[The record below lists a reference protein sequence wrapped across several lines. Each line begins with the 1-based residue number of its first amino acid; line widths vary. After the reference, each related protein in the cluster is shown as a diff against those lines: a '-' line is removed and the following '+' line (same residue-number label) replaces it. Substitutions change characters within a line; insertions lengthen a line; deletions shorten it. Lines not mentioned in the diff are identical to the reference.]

1 MRLRVAAISGTCAS
15 LLLLI
20 GCAAPLNNTLPNM
33 PVFNTGASAVIIAP
47 GQAAPPMTGYYPPGA
62 AQGAPGVVPQGAA
75 GGGPAGAP
83 QGGLVPVPTGS
94 GPDITMLGGATTIDT
109 RQMRTTGRDP
119 MWDYPLLW
127 PVAALVW
134 PFEKL
139 NQALTTS
146 TQSSNGNYA
155 QNGYPGAA
163 PPPGLTAPMASP
175 IPPKQRI
182 EAAHEQAQVDEMK
195 RQLASRQSG
204 GGEPQAASAG
214 HPSLS
219 IADELA
225 ALRNREATAPS
236 GPPPTQLGGP
246 TAEGSAAG
254 AADWTTIKTEDRD
267 HDGRPDRWVQE
278 SRGRKREL
286 LDDDHDGRPEKTIY
300 YEPGSDK
307 IARVEEDTN
316 GDGQPDAWTL
326 YKDGQVVVRRADT
339 NGDGEVDSWTFYR
352 DGQVVR
358 QEQDTDGDGVR
369 DRVDYYE
376 NGKLVR
382 RTEDKDG
389 DGHPERITLFDAK
402 GNPVE
407 LDEDKNSDGKID
419 VRSYYTGG
427 KLTRRELLDDS
438 QAVQ

>member
-1 MRLRVAAISGTCAS
+1 MLLRFAAISGACVG
-15 LLLLI
+15 LLLA

-33 PVFNTGASAVIIAP
+33 PVFNTGASAVIISP

-62 AQGAPGVVPQGAA
+62 AQQGAPGQPRLAPVQNGA
-75 GGGPAGAP
+75 
-83 QGGLVPVPTGS
+83 
-94 GPDITMLGGATTIDT
+94 GPDMTMLGGATTIDT
-109 RQMRTTGRDP
+109 RQMQGTGRDP
-119 MWDYPLLW
+119 LWDYPILW
-127 PVAALVW
+127 PVAAVLW

-155 QNGYPGAA
+155 QGGYPGLSPATPGVPTPMQAA
-163 PPPGLTAPMASP
+163 VP
-175 IPPKQRI
+175 QRQQI

-195 RQLASRQSG
+195 RELEARQAAAG
-204 GGEPQAASAG
+204 GPQASASTTGASQ
-214 HPSLS
+214 PSLS

-225 ALRNREATAPS
+225 ALRTRQASVAPTTPADTAAAPS
-236 GPPPTQLGGP
+236 ASPAPGP
-246 TAEGSAAG
+246 ASE
-254 AADWTTIKTEDRD
+254 WTTVKTEDRD

-278 SRGRKREL
+278 AKGGRKREL

-300 YEPGSDK
+300 YEPNSDK
-307 IARVEEDTN
+307 IARIEEDTN
-316 GDGQPDAWTL
+316 GDGQPDAWTI
-326 YKDGQVVVRRADT
+326 YKDGKIVVRRADT

-358 QEQDTDGDGVR
+358 QEQDTDFDGVR
-369 DRVDYYE
+369 DRIDYYE

-389 DGHPERITLFDAK
+389 SGHPQRITLFDAK
-402 GNPVE
+402 GNPTEV
-407 LDEDKNSDGKID
+407 DEDKNGDGKID

-427 KLTRRELLDDS
+427 KLTRRELLDDL

>member
-1 MRLRVAAISGTCAS
+1 MLLRLAGISGACAG
-15 LLLLI
+15 LLLAA
-20 GCAAPLNNTLPNM
+20 CAAPINNRLPNM
-33 PVFNTGASAVIIAP
+33 PVFNTGASAVIIQP
-47 GQAAPPMTGYYPPGA
+47 GQSAPPMTGYYPPGA
-62 AQGAPGVVPQGAA
+62 AQGAPS
-75 GGGPAGAP
+75 GAP
-83 QGGLVPVPTGS
+83 QGTLVPAPNGS
-94 GPDITMLGGATTIDT
+94 GTDMTMLGGATTIDT
-109 RQMRTTGRDP
+109 RTLRSGRDP
-119 MWDYPLLW
+119 LWDYPLLW

-146 TQSSNGNYA
+146 TQASNG
-155 QNGYPGAA
+155 GYTQSGFPGVA
-163 PPPGLTAPMASP
+163 PAVGPTVNA
-175 IPPKQRI
+175 IPQKQQI
-182 EAAHEQAQVDEMK
+182 EAAHEQAQIDEMK
-195 RQLASRQSG
+195 RELAARQSG
-204 GGEPQAASAG
+204 GGAPQASASATDSA

-225 ALRNREATAPS
+225 ALRTRANNAPS
-236 GPPPTQLGGP
+236 SAPASDSGAPAPSASPGPDAGG
-246 TAEGSAAG
+246 AG
-254 AADWTTIKTEDRD
+254 WTTIKTEDRD
-267 HDGRPDRWVQE
+267 HDGRPDRWIQT
-278 SRGRKREL
+278 SNGRKREL
-286 LDDDHDGRPEKTIY
+286 LDDDHDGRPEKTVY

-326 YKDGQVVVRRADT
+326 YKDGKIVVRRADT
-339 NGDGEVDSWTFYR
+339 NGDGEIDSWTFYR
-352 DGQVVR
+352 DGRVVR

-382 RTEDKDG
+382 RAEDRDG

-402 GNPVE
+402 GNPTEV
-407 LDEDKNSDGKID
+407 DEDKNGDGKID

-427 KLTRRELLDDS
+427 KLVRRELLDES